1 MLKRLALIS
10 LAVYLRRFQ
19 EADAA
24 AVYDLVCSTLEEEY
38 DPQVFM
44 ILPKLW
50 PQGAIVCENELGIVG
65 FLLGTVTAPGQVQ
78 LLMLSVDPDLRH
90 RGIGSEM
97 MLKFL
102 AECNALNCL
111 SVELEVRKNNLNA
124 IRFYQKFGFRLV
136 DLKENYYH
144 DGEDAFIMLLEES

>member
-38 DPQVFM
+38 DPQAFM

-90 RGIGSEM
+90 RGIGS
-97 MLKFL
+97 
-102 AECNALNCL
+102 
-111 SVELEVRKNNLNA
+111 
-124 IRFYQKFGFRLV
+124 
-136 DLKENYYH
+136 
-144 DGEDAFIMLLEES
+144 